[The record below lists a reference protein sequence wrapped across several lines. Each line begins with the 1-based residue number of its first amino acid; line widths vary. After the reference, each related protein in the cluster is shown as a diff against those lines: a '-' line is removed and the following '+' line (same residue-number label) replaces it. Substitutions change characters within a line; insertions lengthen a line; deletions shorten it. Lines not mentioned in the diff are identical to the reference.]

1 MSRLVASIAVAA
13 VILCVCPPTGLAQP
27 EAIPADFLIKLERT
41 ACFGSC
47 PVYSVTIDAQ
57 GTVIYEGTSS
67 VSVEGRQTDRIPAS
81 AVNALLA
88 TAERIGFY
96 DLRDSY
102 RAPITDLPTT
112 FVTMTAN
119 GRTKRIEDHF
129 SAPPGL
135 KELERQ
141 IDEAARTARWVRGA
155 PRAHN
160 PIEWSPNRKLTVEDF
175 RADVPRRSQQANVQR
190 GALSFMRIEA
200 GYVCRDERADGS
212 VRAIFLPGESWW
224 AGAQSQMWERV
235 RDSKSWLSASR
246 HDLEMKTAIN
256 EANKELLKH
265 EQLHFDMAELAARKI
280 RRVFEEDKA
289 ACPTGGDDALNRF
302 VGEVTR
308 DFRQEQARYDEE
320 TKHGTFLFNQGKWES
335 RVKAALS
342 K

>member
-13 VILCVCPPTGLAQP
+13 VMFCVCSRTGLAQT
-27 EAIPADFLIKLERT
+27 ETIPADFLIKLERT
-41 ACFGSC
+41 ACFGTC

-57 GTVIYEGTSS
+57 GNVVYEGTSS

-119 GRTKRIEDHF
+119 GRTKRIEDYF

-155 PRAHN
+155 PKATTH
-160 PIEWSPNRKLTVEDF
+160 EWSPSRKLTVEDF
-175 RADVPRRSQQANVQR
+175 R
-190 GALSFMRIEA
+190 
-200 GYVCRDERADGS
+200 
-212 VRAIFLPGESWW
+212 
-224 AGAQSQMWERV
+224 RV

-246 HDLEMKTAIN
+246 NDLEMKTAIN

-265 EQLHFDMAELAARKI
+265 EQLHFDMAEIAARKI
-280 RRVFEEDKA
+280 RRLFDEHKA
-289 ACPTGGDDALNRF
+289 TCPTGGDDALNRF

-308 DFRQEQARYDEE
+308 DFRQEQARYDQE
-320 TKHGTFLFNQGKWES
+320 TKHGTFLFGQGKWES
-335 RVKAALS
+335 RVNAALS